1 MSEMVI
7 SGSRPRNLG
16 WLRAAALLYG
26 DWGTS
31 KAYVIGL
38 AVLLAGYAAPIY
50 LAGIIALTFL
60 VGCNYVW
67 VCKFFPEGGGVYHA
81 ARLHSPRLG
90 VIGALLLLA
99 GYVVTASLS
108 AYEAY
113 NYFGLGEEAPRWAIL
128 TIFAMGVLNAFGP
141 RLAGGVAVYLALPAV
156 LVLLGLSGAGLFSGH
171 ERIMMTP
178 TQGAW
183 EGWKIFTGMVLALSG
198 VEAVANMTGVMK
210 ADPGSS
216 AEKPSVHHQA
226 RKAIGL
232 VMIEV
237 CLITAVLGLMIAGMP
252 KESFLHPESF
262 LRTMADHYISPT
274 YGWVVGMVVGLL
286 LLSAV
291 NTAIVA
297 MVALLFSMAQDG
309 DLPPAFTFLNRQGV
323 PWVPLIAAVVLPVI
337 VLESTRGLE
346 ALASL
351 YAIGVTGAICLNL
364 GSCSLDRNL
373 PMKGWQRII
382 MGGTAVLMAGIWVTI
397 AVTKPH
403 ALLFAVVLCG
413 VGLLLREGYRP
424 KAVMAREP
432 EGAIPMAGGG
442 KVGLREEPE
451 RVVEEFAEDGGRIL
465 VAAHGMTA
473 SAKYAFEEAKL
484 RGARLYFL
492 FVREVQVAAEV
503 VGRLADDAE
512 AQRMMAEVR
521 VVAAAEQVAL
531 TPVYCTAN
539 KASDMIVELAATLGA
554 ELVVLGGTR
563 RGVLVNLLRGDTVR
577 EVSTHL
583 PEEIRLVVVG

>member
-7 SGSRPRNLG
+7 SGTRPRNVG

-38 AVLLAGYAAPIY
+38 AVLLAGYAAPYY
-50 LAGIIALTFL
+50 LAGIVGLTLL

-81 ARLHSPRLG
+81 ARRHSPRLG
-90 VIGALLLLA
+90 VVGALLLFA
-99 GYVVTASLS
+99 GYVVTAAIS

-113 NYFGLGEEAPRWAIL
+113 NYFGLHEEATRWATL
-128 TIFAMGVLNAFGP
+128 TIFGLGVMNAFGP
-141 RLAGGVAVYLALPAV
+141 RLAGSVAVYLALPAV
-156 LVLLGLSGAGLFSGH
+156 LVLLGLSGAGLFSGQ
-171 ERIMMTP
+171 ERIIQAP
-178 TQGAW
+178 LQGTW
-183 EGWKIFTGMVLALSG
+183 EGWTIFTGMVLALSG

-210 ADPGSS
+210 ADPDSS
-216 AEKPSVHHQA
+216 LDHPSVHHQA

-252 KESFLHPESF
+252 QESFLHPESF
-262 LRTMADHYISPT
+262 LRTMANHYISPT
-274 YGWVVGMVVGLL
+274 YGWVVGLVVGLL

-297 MVALLFSMAQDG
+297 SVALLFSMAQDR
-309 DLPPAFTFLNRQGV
+309 DLPPVFRMLNRQGV
-323 PWVPLIAAVVLPVI
+323 PWVPLIVSVVLPVI

-364 GSCSLDRNL
+364 GSCGLDKTLAMR
-373 PMKGWQRII
+373 GWQRVVMI
-382 MGGTAVLMAGIWVTI
+382 GTALLMAAIWVTI
-397 AVTKPH
+397 AVNKPH
-403 ALLFAVVLCG
+403 AFLFAVILSG
-413 VGLLLREGYRP
+413 VGLFLREAAQSQKGE
-424 KAVMAREP
+424 KMA
-432 EGAIPMAGGG
+432 
-442 KVGLREEPE
+442 EPE
-451 RVVEEFAEDGGRIL
+451 RVGVGMGVREEVGSELVEDGGRIL
-465 VAAHGMTA
+465 VAAHGMTG
-473 SAKYAFEEAKL
+473 SAKFALQEAKL

-503 VGRLADDAE
+503 VGRLSDDVKALSVINEIKQAASAE
-512 AQRMMAEVR
+512 K
-521 VVAAAEQVAL
+521 VAL

-554 ELVVLGGTR
+554 DLVILGGTR

-577 EVSTHL
+577 EVSSQL
-583 PEEIRLVVVG
+583 PDEIPLVVVA

>member
-7 SGSRPRNLG
+7 SGTRPRNVG

-38 AVLLAGYAAPIY
+38 AVLLAGYAAPYY
-50 LAGIIALTFL
+50 LAGIVGLTLL

-81 ARLHSPRLG
+81 ARRHSPRLG
-90 VIGALLLLA
+90 VVGALLLFA
-99 GYVVTASLS
+99 GYVVTAAIS

-113 NYFGLGEEAPRWAIL
+113 NYFGLHEEATRWATL
-128 TIFAMGVLNAFGP
+128 TIFGLGVMNAFGP
-141 RLAGGVAVYLALPAV
+141 RLAGSVAVYLALPAV
-156 LVLLGLSGAGLFSGH
+156 LVLLGLSGAGLFSGQ
-171 ERIMMTP
+171 ERIIQAP
-178 TQGAW
+178 LQGTW
-183 EGWKIFTGMVLALSG
+183 EGWTIFTGMVLALSG

-210 ADPGSS
+210 ADPDSS
-216 AEKPSVHHQA
+216 PDHPSVHRQA

-252 KESFLHPESF
+252 QESFLHPESF
-262 LRTMADHYISPT
+262 LRTMANHYISPT
-274 YGWVVGMVVGLL
+274 YGWVVGLVVGLL

-297 MVALLFSMAQDG
+297 SVALLFSMAQDR
-309 DLPPAFTFLNRQGV
+309 DLPPVFRMLNRQGV
-323 PWVPLIAAVVLPVI
+323 PWVPLIVSVVLPVI

-364 GSCSLDRNL
+364 GSCGLDKTLAMR
-373 PMKGWQRII
+373 GWQRVVMI
-382 MGGTAVLMAGIWVTI
+382 GTALLMAAIWVTI
-397 AVTKPH
+397 AVNKPH
-403 ALLFAVVLCG
+403 AFLFAVILSG
-413 VGLLLREGYRP
+413 VGLFLREAAQSQKGE
-424 KAVMAREP
+424 KMA
-432 EGAIPMAGGG
+432 
-442 KVGLREEPE
+442 EPE
-451 RVVEEFAEDGGRIL
+451 RVGVGMGVREEVGSELVEDGGRIL
-465 VAAHGMTA
+465 VAAHGMTG
-473 SAKYAFEEAKL
+473 SAKFALQEAKL

-503 VGRLADDAE
+503 VGRLSDDVKALSVINEIKQAASAE
-512 AQRMMAEVR
+512 K
-521 VVAAAEQVAL
+521 VAL

-554 ELVVLGGTR
+554 DLVILGGTR

-577 EVSTHL
+577 EVSSQL
-583 PEEIRLVVVG
+583 PDEIPLLVVA

>member
-7 SGSRPRNLG
+7 SGTRPRNVG

-31 KAYVIGL
+31 TAYVIGL
-38 AVLLAGYAAPIY
+38 AVLLAGYAAPYY
-50 LAGIIALTFL
+50 LAGIVGLTLL

-81 ARLHSPRLG
+81 ARRHSPRLG
-90 VIGALLLLA
+90 VVGALLLFA
-99 GYVVTASLS
+99 GYVVTAAIS

-113 NYFGLGEEAPRWAIL
+113 NYFGLHEEATRWATL
-128 TIFAMGVLNAFGP
+128 TIFGLGVMNAFGP
-141 RLAGGVAVYLALPAV
+141 RLAGSVAVYLALPAV
-156 LVLLGLSGAGLFSGH
+156 LVLLGLSGAGLFSGQ
-171 ERIMMTP
+171 ERIIQAP
-178 TQGAW
+178 LQGTW
-183 EGWKIFTGMVLALSG
+183 EGWTIFTGMVLALSG

-210 ADPGSS
+210 ADPDSS
-216 AEKPSVHHQA
+216 PDHPSVHHQA

-252 KESFLHPESF
+252 QESFLHPESF
-262 LRTMADHYISPT
+262 LRTMANHYISPT
-274 YGWVVGMVVGLL
+274 YGWVVGLVVGLL

-297 MVALLFSMAQDG
+297 SVALLFSMAQDR
-309 DLPPAFTFLNRQGV
+309 DLPPVFRMLNRQGV
-323 PWVPLIAAVVLPVI
+323 PWVPLIVSVVLPVI

-364 GSCSLDRNL
+364 GSCGLDKTLAMR
-373 PMKGWQRII
+373 GWQRVVMI
-382 MGGTAVLMAGIWVTI
+382 GTALLMAAIWVTI
-397 AVTKPH
+397 AVNKPH
-403 ALLFAVVLCG
+403 AFLFAVILSG
-413 VGLLLREGYRP
+413 VGLFLREAAQSQKGE
-424 KAVMAREP
+424 KMA
-432 EGAIPMAGGG
+432 
-442 KVGLREEPE
+442 EPE
-451 RVVEEFAEDGGRIL
+451 RVGVGMGVREEVGSELVEDGGRIL
-465 VAAHGMTA
+465 VAAHGMTG
-473 SAKYAFEEAKL
+473 SAKFALQEAKL

-503 VGRLADDAE
+503 VGRLSDDVKALSVINEIKQAASAE
-512 AQRMMAEVR
+512 K
-521 VVAAAEQVAL
+521 VAL

-554 ELVVLGGTR
+554 DLVILGGTR

-577 EVSTHL
+577 EVSSQL
-583 PEEIRLVVVG
+583 PDEIPLLVVA

>member
-7 SGSRPRNLG
+7 SGTRPRNVG

-38 AVLLAGYAAPIY
+38 AVLLAGYAAPYY
-50 LAGIIALTFL
+50 LAGIVGLTLL
-60 VGCNYVW
+60 VGCKYVW

-81 ARLHSPRLG
+81 ARRHSPRLG
-90 VIGALLLLA
+90 VVGALLLFA
-99 GYVVTASLS
+99 GYVVTAAIS

-113 NYFGLGEEAPRWAIL
+113 NYFGLHEEATRWATL
-128 TIFAMGVLNAFGP
+128 TIFGLGVMNAFGP
-141 RLAGGVAVYLALPAV
+141 RLAGSVAVYLALPAV
-156 LVLLGLSGAGLFSGH
+156 LVLLGLSGAGLFSGQ
-171 ERIMMTP
+171 ERIIQAP
-178 TQGAW
+178 LQGTW
-183 EGWKIFTGMVLALSG
+183 EGWTIFTGMVLALSG

-210 ADPGSS
+210 ADPDSS
-216 AEKPSVHHQA
+216 PDHPSVHHQA

-252 KESFLHPESF
+252 QESFLHPESF
-262 LRTMADHYISPT
+262 LRTMANHYISPT
-274 YGWVVGMVVGLL
+274 YGWVVGLVVGLL

-297 MVALLFSMAQDG
+297 SVALLFSMAQDR
-309 DLPPAFTFLNRQGV
+309 DLPPVFRMLNRQGV
-323 PWVPLIAAVVLPVI
+323 PWVPLIVSVVLPVI

-364 GSCSLDRNL
+364 GSCGLDKTLAMR
-373 PMKGWQRII
+373 GWQRVVMI
-382 MGGTAVLMAGIWVTI
+382 GTALLMAAIWVTI
-397 AVTKPH
+397 AVNKPH
-403 ALLFAVVLCG
+403 AFLFAVILSG
-413 VGLLLREGYRP
+413 VGLFLREAAQSQKGE
-424 KAVMAREP
+424 KMA
-432 EGAIPMAGGG
+432 
-442 KVGLREEPE
+442 EPE
-451 RVVEEFAEDGGRIL
+451 RVGVGMGVREEVGSELVEDGGRIL
-465 VAAHGMTA
+465 VAAHGMTG
-473 SAKYAFEEAKL
+473 SAKFALQEAKL

-503 VGRLADDAE
+503 VGRLSDDVKALSVINEIKQAASAE
-512 AQRMMAEVR
+512 K
-521 VVAAAEQVAL
+521 VAL

-554 ELVVLGGTR
+554 DLVILGGTR

-577 EVSTHL
+577 EVSSQL
-583 PEEIRLVVVG
+583 PDEIPLLVVA

>member
-7 SGSRPRNLG
+7 SGTRPRNVG

-38 AVLLAGYAAPIY
+38 AVLLAGYAAPFY
-50 LAGIIALTFL
+50 LAGIIGLTLL

-81 ARLHSPRLG
+81 ARRHSPRLG
-90 VIGALLLLA
+90 VVGALLLFA
-99 GYVVTASLS
+99 GYVVTAAIS

-113 NYFGLGEEAPRWAIL
+113 NYFGLHEEATRWATL
-128 TIFAMGVLNAFGP
+128 TIFGLGVMNAFGP
-141 RLAGGVAVYLALPAV
+141 RLAGSVAVYLALPAV
-156 LVLLGLSGAGLFSGH
+156 LVLLGLSGAGLFSGQ
-171 ERIMMTP
+171 ERIVQAP
-178 TQGAW
+178 LQGAW
-183 EGWKIFTGMVLALSG
+183 EGWTIFTGMVLALSG

-210 ADPGSS
+210 ADPDSS
-216 AEKPSVHHQA
+216 PDKPSVHHQA

-262 LRTMADHYISPT
+262 LRTMANHYISPT
-274 YGWVVGMVVGLL
+274 YGWVVGLVVGLL

-297 MVALLFSMAQDG
+297 SVALLFSMAQDR
-309 DLPPAFTFLNRQGV
+309 DLPPAFRMLNRQGV
-323 PWVPLIAAVVLPVI
+323 PWVPLIVSVVLPVI

-364 GSCSLDRNL
+364 GSCGLDKTLAMR
-373 PMKGWQRII
+373 GWQRVVMI
-382 MGGTAVLMAGIWVTI
+382 GTALLMAAIWVTI
-397 AVTKPH
+397 AVNKPH
-403 ALLFAVVLCG
+403 AFLFAVILSG
-413 VGLLLREGYRP
+413 VGLFLREAAQSQKGE
-424 KAVMAREP
+424 KMV
-432 EGAIPMAGGG
+432 
-442 KVGLREEPE
+442 EPE
-451 RVVEEFAEDGGRIL
+451 RVGVGVGVREEVGSELVEDGGRIL
-465 VAAHGMTA
+465 VAAHGMTG
-473 SAKYAFEEAKL
+473 SAKFALQEAKL

-503 VGRLADDAE
+503 VGRLSDDVKALSVINEIKQAASAE
-512 AQRMMAEVR
+512 K
-521 VVAAAEQVAL
+521 VAL

-554 ELVVLGGTR
+554 DLVILGGTR

-577 EVSTHL
+577 EVSSQL
-583 PEEIRLVVVG
+583 PDEIPLLVVA

>member
-7 SGSRPRNLG
+7 SGTRPRNVG

-38 AVLLAGYAAPIY
+38 AVLLAGYAAPYY
-50 LAGIIALTFL
+50 LAGIVGLTLL

-81 ARLHSPRLG
+81 ARRHSPRLG
-90 VIGALLLLA
+90 VVGALLLFA
-99 GYVVTASLS
+99 GYVVTAAIS

-113 NYFGLGEEAPRWAIL
+113 NYFGLHEEATRWATL
-128 TIFAMGVLNAFGP
+128 TIFGLGVMNAFGP
-141 RLAGGVAVYLALPAV
+141 RLAGSVAVYLALPAV
-156 LVLLGLSGAGLFSGH
+156 LVLLGLSGAGLFSGQ
-171 ERIMMTP
+171 ERIIQAP
-178 TQGAW
+178 LQGTW
-183 EGWKIFTGMVLALSG
+183 EGWTIFTGMVLALSG

-210 ADPGSS
+210 ADPDSS
-216 AEKPSVHHQA
+216 PDHPSVHHQA

-252 KESFLHPESF
+252 QESFLHPESF
-262 LRTMADHYISPT
+262 LRTMANHYISPT
-274 YGWVVGMVVGLL
+274 YGWVVGLVVGLL

-297 MVALLFSMAQDG
+297 SVALLFSMAQDR
-309 DLPPAFTFLNRQGV
+309 DLPPVFRMLNRQGV
-323 PWVPLIAAVVLPVI
+323 PWVPLIVSVVLPVI

-346 ALASL
+346 AFASF

-364 GSCSLDRNL
+364 GSCGLDKTLAMR
-373 PMKGWQRII
+373 GWQRVVMI
-382 MGGTAVLMAGIWVTI
+382 GTALLMAAIWVTI
-397 AVTKPH
+397 AVNKPH
-403 ALLFAVVLCG
+403 AFLFAVILSG
-413 VGLLLREGYRP
+413 VGLFLREAAQSQKGE
-424 KAVMAREP
+424 KMV
-432 EGAIPMAGGG
+432 
-442 KVGLREEPE
+442 EPE
-451 RVVEEFAEDGGRIL
+451 RVGVGMGVREEVGSELVEDGGRIL
-465 VAAHGMTA
+465 VAAHGMTG
-473 SAKYAFEEAKL
+473 SAKFALQEAKL

-503 VGRLADDAE
+503 VGRLSDDVKALSVINEIKQAASAE
-512 AQRMMAEVR
+512 K
-521 VVAAAEQVAL
+521 VAL

-554 ELVVLGGTR
+554 DLVILGGTR

-577 EVSTHL
+577 EVSSQL
-583 PEEIRLVVVG
+583 PDEIPLLVVA

>member
-7 SGSRPRNLG
+7 SGTRPRNVG

-38 AVLLAGYAAPIY
+38 AVLLAGYAAPYY
-50 LAGIIALTFL
+50 LAGIVGLTLL

-81 ARLHSPRLG
+81 ARRHSPRLG
-90 VIGALLLLA
+90 VVGALLLFA
-99 GYVVTASLS
+99 GYVVTAAIS

-113 NYFGLGEEAPRWAIL
+113 NYFGLHEEATRWATL
-128 TIFAMGVLNAFGP
+128 TIFGLGVMNAFGP
-141 RLAGGVAVYLALPAV
+141 RLAGSVAVYLALPAV
-156 LVLLGLSGAGLFSGH
+156 LVLLGLSGAGLFSGQ
-171 ERIMMTP
+171 ERIIQAPM
-178 TQGAW
+178 QGTW
-183 EGWKIFTGMVLALSG
+183 EGWTIFTGMVLALSG

-210 ADPGSS
+210 ADPDSS
-216 AEKPSVHHQA
+216 PDQPSVHHQA

-252 KESFLHPESF
+252 QESFLHPESF
-262 LRTMADHYISPT
+262 LRTMANHYISPT
-274 YGWVVGMVVGLL
+274 YGWVVGLVVGLL

-297 MVALLFSMAQDG
+297 SVALLFSMAQDR
-309 DLPPAFTFLNRQGV
+309 DLPPVFRMLNRQGV
-323 PWVPLIAAVVLPVI
+323 PWVPLIVSVVLPVI

-364 GSCSLDRNL
+364 GSCGLDKTLAMR
-373 PMKGWQRII
+373 GWQRVV
-382 MGGTAVLMAGIWVTI
+382 MMGTALLMAAIWVTI
-397 AVTKPH
+397 AINKPH
-403 ALLFAVVLCG
+403 ALLFAAILAG
-413 VGLLLREGYRP
+413 VGLFLRETVQRKVGEREMEQEVL
-424 KAVMAREP
+424 AVGSGTQVRQP
-432 EGAIPMAGGG
+432 EGE
-442 KVGLREEPE
+442 L
-451 RVVEEFAEDGGRIL
+451 AEDGGRIL
-465 VAAHGMTA
+465 VAAHGLTS
-473 SAKYAFEEAKL
+473 SAKFALQEAKL

-503 VGRLADDAE
+503 VGRLSDDVKALSVINEIKQAASAE
-512 AQRMMAEVR
+512 K
-521 VVAAAEQVAL
+521 VAM

-554 ELVVLGGTR
+554 DLVVLGGTR

-577 EVSTHL
+577 EVSSQL
-583 PEEIRLVVVG
+583 PDEIPLLVVA

>member
-7 SGSRPRNLG
+7 SGTRPRNVG

-38 AVLLAGYAAPIY
+38 AVLLAGYAAPYY
-50 LAGIIALTFL
+50 LAGIVGLTLL

-81 ARLHSPRLG
+81 ARRHSPRSG
-90 VIGALLLLA
+90 VVGALLLFA
-99 GYVVTASLS
+99 GYVVTAAIS

-113 NYFGLGEEAPRWAIL
+113 NYFGLHEEATRWATL
-128 TIFAMGVLNAFGP
+128 TIFGLGVMNAFGP
-141 RLAGGVAVYLALPAV
+141 RLAGSVAVYLALPAV
-156 LVLLGLSGAGLFSGH
+156 LVLLGLSGAGLFSGQ
-171 ERIMMTP
+171 ERIIQAP
-178 TQGAW
+178 LQGTW
-183 EGWKIFTGMVLALSG
+183 EGWTIFTGMVLALSG

-210 ADPGSS
+210 ADPDSS
-216 AEKPSVHHQA
+216 PDHPSVHHQA

-252 KESFLHPESF
+252 QESFLHPESF
-262 LRTMADHYISPT
+262 LRTMANHYISPT
-274 YGWVVGMVVGLL
+274 YGWVVGLVVGLL

-297 MVALLFSMAQDG
+297 SVALLFSMAQDR
-309 DLPPAFTFLNRQGV
+309 DLPPVFRMLNRQGV
-323 PWVPLIAAVVLPVI
+323 PWVPLIVSVVLPVI

-364 GSCSLDRNL
+364 GSCGLDKTLAMR
-373 PMKGWQRII
+373 GWQRVVMI
-382 MGGTAVLMAGIWVTI
+382 GTALLMAAIWVTI
-397 AVTKPH
+397 AVNKPH
-403 ALLFAVVLCG
+403 AFLFAVILSG
-413 VGLLLREGYRP
+413 VGLFLREAAQSQKGE
-424 KAVMAREP
+424 KMA
-432 EGAIPMAGGG
+432 
-442 KVGLREEPE
+442 EPE
-451 RVVEEFAEDGGRIL
+451 RVGVGMGVREEVGSELVEDGGRIL
-465 VAAHGMTA
+465 VAAHGMTG
-473 SAKYAFEEAKL
+473 SAKFALQEAKL

-503 VGRLADDAE
+503 VGRLSDDVKALSVINEIKQAASAE
-512 AQRMMAEVR
+512 K
-521 VVAAAEQVAL
+521 VAL

-554 ELVVLGGTR
+554 DLVILGGTR

-577 EVSTHL
+577 EVSSQL
-583 PEEIRLVVVG
+583 PDEIPLLVVA

>member
-7 SGSRPRNLG
+7 SGTRPRNVG

-38 AVLLAGYAAPIY
+38 AVLLAGYAAPYY
-50 LAGIIALTFL
+50 LAVIVGLTLL

-81 ARLHSPRLG
+81 ARRHSPRLG
-90 VIGALLLLA
+90 VVGALLLFA
-99 GYVVTASLS
+99 GYVVTAAIS

-113 NYFGLGEEAPRWAIL
+113 NYFGLHEEATRWATL
-128 TIFAMGVLNAFGP
+128 TIFGLGVMNAFGP
-141 RLAGGVAVYLALPAV
+141 RLAGSVAVYLALPAV
-156 LVLLGLSGAGLFSGH
+156 LVLLGLSGAGLFSGQ
-171 ERIMMTP
+171 ERIIQAP
-178 TQGAW
+178 LQGTW
-183 EGWKIFTGMVLALSG
+183 EGWTIFTGMVLALSG

-210 ADPGSS
+210 ADPDSS
-216 AEKPSVHHQA
+216 PDHPSVHHQA

-252 KESFLHPESF
+252 QESFLHPESF
-262 LRTMADHYISPT
+262 LRTMANHYISPT
-274 YGWVVGMVVGLL
+274 YGWVVGLVVGLL

-297 MVALLFSMAQDG
+297 SVALLFSMAQDR
-309 DLPPAFTFLNRQGV
+309 DLPPVFRMLNRQGV
-323 PWVPLIAAVVLPVI
+323 PWVPLIVSVVLPVI

-364 GSCSLDRNL
+364 GSCGLDKTLAMR
-373 PMKGWQRII
+373 GWQRVVMI
-382 MGGTAVLMAGIWVTI
+382 GTALLMAAIWVTI
-397 AVTKPH
+397 AVNKPH
-403 ALLFAVVLCG
+403 AFLFAVILSG
-413 VGLLLREGYRP
+413 VGLFLREAAQSQKGE
-424 KAVMAREP
+424 KMA
-432 EGAIPMAGGG
+432 
-442 KVGLREEPE
+442 EPE
-451 RVVEEFAEDGGRIL
+451 RVGVGMGVREEVGSELVEDGGRIL
-465 VAAHGMTA
+465 VAAHGMTG
-473 SAKYAFEEAKL
+473 SAKFALQEAKL

-503 VGRLADDAE
+503 VGRLSDDVKALSVINEIKQAASAE
-512 AQRMMAEVR
+512 K
-521 VVAAAEQVAL
+521 VAL

-554 ELVVLGGTR
+554 DLVILGGTR

-577 EVSTHL
+577 EVSSQL
-583 PEEIRLVVVG
+583 PDEIPLLVVA

>member
-7 SGSRPRNLG
+7 SGTRPRNVG

-38 AVLLAGYAAPIY
+38 AVLLAGYAAPYY
-50 LAGIIALTFL
+50 LAGIVGLTLL

-81 ARLHSPRLG
+81 ARRHSPRLG
-90 VIGALLLLA
+90 VVGALLLFA
-99 GYVVTASLS
+99 GYVVTAAIS

-113 NYFGLGEEAPRWAIL
+113 NYFGLHEEATRWATL
-128 TIFAMGVLNAFGP
+128 TIFGLGVMNAFGP
-141 RLAGGVAVYLALPAV
+141 RLAGSVAVYLALPAV
-156 LVLLGLSGAGLFSGH
+156 LVLLGLSGAGLFSGQ
-171 ERIMMTP
+171 ERIVHP
-178 TQGAW
+178 PVQGAW
-183 EGWKIFTGMVLALSG
+183 EGWTIFTGMVLALSG

-210 ADPGSS
+210 ADPDSS
-216 AEKPSVHHQA
+216 PDHPSVHHQA

-274 YGWVVGMVVGLL
+274 YGWVVGLVVGLL

-297 MVALLFSMAQDG
+297 SVALLFSMAQDR
-309 DLPPAFTFLNRQGV
+309 DLPPVFRMLNRQGV
-323 PWVPLIAAVVLPVI
+323 PWVPLIAAVVLPVV

-364 GSCSLDRNL
+364 GSCGLDKTLAMR
-373 PMKGWQRII
+373 GWQRVVMI
-382 MGGTAVLMAGIWVTI
+382 GTALLMAAIWVTI
-397 AVTKPH
+397 AVNKPH
-403 ALLFAVVLCG
+403 AFLFAVILSG
-413 VGLLLREGYRP
+413 VGLFLREAAQSQKGE
-424 KAVMAREP
+424 KMA
-432 EGAIPMAGGG
+432 
-442 KVGLREEPE
+442 EPE
-451 RVVEEFAEDGGRIL
+451 RVGLGMGVREEVGSELVEDGGRIL
-465 VAAHGMTA
+465 VAAHGMTG
-473 SAKYAFEEAKL
+473 SAKFALQEAKL

-503 VGRLADDAE
+503 VGRLGDDMK
-512 AQRMMAEVR
+512 AQDVIGEMRKAASDEK
-521 VVAAAEQVAL
+521 VAM

-554 ELVVLGGTR
+554 DLVILGGTR
-563 RGVLVNLLRGDTVR
+563 RGLLVNLLRGDTVR
-577 EVSTHL
+577 EVSSQL
-583 PEEIRLVVVG
+583 PDEIPLLVVA

>member
-1 MSEMVI
+1 MSEMII
-7 SGSRPRNLG
+7 SGSRPRNVG

-38 AVLLAGYAAPIY
+38 AVLLAGYAAPYY
-50 LAGIIALTFL
+50 LAAIIGLTFL

-81 ARLHSPRLG
+81 ARRHSPRVG
-90 VIGALLLLA
+90 VVGALLLFA
-99 GYVVTASLS
+99 GYVVTASIS

-113 NYFGLGEEAPRWAIL
+113 NYLGLHEEAVRWATLTIFGLGI
-128 TIFAMGVLNAFGP
+128 LNAFGP
-141 RLAGGVAVYLALPAV
+141 RLAGSVAVYLALPAV
-156 LVLLGLSGAGLFSGH
+156 LVLLGLSATGIFSGQ
-171 ERIMMTP
+171 ERIVEAP
-178 TQGAW
+178 TQSLW

-210 ADPGSS
+210 LDPGSS
-216 AEKPSVHHQA
+216 SEKPSVHLQA
-226 RKAIGL
+226 KKAIGL

-262 LRTMADHYISPT
+262 LRTMADHYIGPT
-274 YGWVVGMVVGLL
+274 YAWVVGAVVGLL

-291 NTAIVA
+291 NTAVVA
-297 MVALLFSMAQDG
+297 SVALLFSMAQDG
-309 DLPPAFTFLNRQGV
+309 DLPPAFRMLNRQGV

-351 YAIGVTGAICLNL
+351 YAIGVTGAIGLNL
-364 GSCSLDRNL
+364 SSCAFDRTL
-373 PMKGWQRII
+373 PMRGWQRAV
-382 MGGTAVLMAGIWVTI
+382 MTGTALLMSAIWLTI
-397 AVTKPH
+397 AFNKPH
-403 ALLFAVVLCG
+403 AFLFAVILSG
-413 VGLLLREGYRP
+413 VGLFLREAAQGR
-424 KAVMAREP
+424 KGEKIVEQ
-432 EGAIPMAGGG
+432 ES
-442 KVGLREEPE
+442 VGVGVGVREEVGSELP
-451 RVVEEFAEDGGRIL
+451 EDGGRIF

-473 SAKYAFEEAKL
+473 SAKFALQEAKL

-492 FVREVQVAAEV
+492 FVREVKVAAEV
-503 VGRLADDAE
+503 VGRLGDDVK
-512 AQRMMAEVR
+512 AQEVISEMKR
-521 VVAAAEQVAL
+521 AAADEKVAL

-554 ELVVLGGTR
+554 DLVVLGGTR

-577 EVSTHL
+577 EVSAQL
-583 PEEIRLVVVG
+583 PDEIPLVVVA